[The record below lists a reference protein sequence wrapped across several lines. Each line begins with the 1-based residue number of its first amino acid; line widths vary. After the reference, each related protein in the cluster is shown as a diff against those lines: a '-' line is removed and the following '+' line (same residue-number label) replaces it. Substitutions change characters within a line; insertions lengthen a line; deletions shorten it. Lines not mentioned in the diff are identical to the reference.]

1 MGTKTWISL
10 AALAVAAAA
19 FVMLREDEDVPSTGA
34 APAGAAPALPVGA
47 PSAGATGSAASQ
59 PAAPAGSQ
67 ASPVGPAPLPQ
78 PVLRTPEQAGVPLA
92 DCILYPDGTRLPPLN
107 GVKKAPQLAFHR
119 DQPFTRVVGIERDA
133 RGREWYV
140 HENGVRSTT
149 YLDAR
154 GMVMGEVM
162 KDAPVVP
169 IDPGR

>member
-10 AALAVAAAA
+10 AVLAAAA
-19 FVMLREDEDVPSTGA
+19 AGFVFLRGDDA
-34 APAGAAPALPVGA
+34 APAPGSGGAESSAPVPLPVTA
-47 PSAGATGSAASQ
+47 PTAGNPQ
-59 PAAPAGSQ
+59 PAAPVAP
-67 ASPVGPAPLPQ
+67 ATTVGPAPQPP
-78 PVLRTPEQAGVPLA
+78 PVLRTPEQAGIPLA

-107 GVKKAPQLAFHR
+107 GVTKAPQLSFHR
-119 DQPFTRVVGIERDA
+119 NQPFTRVVGIERDA

-140 HENGVRSTT
+140 HENGIRSTT

-162 KDAPVVP
+162 MDAPVMP

>member
-1 MGTKTWISL
+1 MATKTWISV
-10 AALAVAAAA
+10 AALAVAVA
-19 FVMLREDEDVPSTGA
+19 VVVTLREDESAPSPRA
-34 APAGAAPALPVGA
+34 APAETAPAAPVAPQPAGAALP
-47 PSAGATGSAASQ
+47 AASQ
-59 PAAPAGSQ
+59 PAGSQ
-67 ASPVGPAPLPQ
+67 AAPVGPAPLPQ
-78 PVLRTPEQAGVPLA
+78 PVLRTPEQAGIPLA

-107 GVKKAPQLAFHR
+107 GVKKAPQLSFHR
-119 DQPFTRVVGIERDA
+119 NQPFTRVVDIERDA

-162 KDAPVVP
+162 MDAPVMP

>member
-1 MGTKTWISL
+1 MGTKTWISV
-10 AALAVAAAA
+10 AALAVAVAL
-19 FVMLREDEDVPSTGA
+19 VVTLREDERAPSPGTPSDGA
-34 APAGAAPALPVGA
+34 APAAPAAAQSAGAAAPAV
-47 PSAGATGSAASQ
+47 SQ
-59 PAAPAGSQ
+59 PAVPAVTPAPAGPS
-67 ASPVGPAPLPQ
+67 PLPQ
-78 PVLRTPEQAGVPLA
+78 PVLRTPEQAGIPLD

-107 GVKKAPQLAFHR
+107 GVKKAPQLSFHR
-119 DQPFTRVVGIERDA
+119 NQPFTRVVGVERDA

>member
-1 MGTKTWISL
+1 L
-10 AALAVAAAA
+10 
-19 FVMLREDEDVPSTGA
+19 
-34 APAGAAPALPVGA
+34 
-47 PSAGATGSAASQ
+47 
-59 PAAPAGSQ
+59 
-67 ASPVGPAPLPQ
+67 
-78 PVLRTPEQAGVPLA
+78 
-92 DCILYPDGTRLPPLN
+92 
-107 GVKKAPQLAFHR
+107 
-119 DQPFTRVVGIERDA
+119 GIERDA